1 MNTHVCGFAACRLS
15 QRSSHE
21 FIRVRSTP
29 RRSAACSFSWK
40 LSHAIIRIGSTP
52 AIALRHVAR
61 ARGHRMFSSVLAH
74 LRVALRHAA
83 CRTCV
88 ISMCH
93 IHVALRHAACRTC
106 RHPPCTRT
114 HAHTHGIILSD
125 AFLACRLDF
134 NNQRS
139 APPNGWRQLLTPS
152 RRLRMRRDAETHMRS
167 HRSRCQE
174 PPGDTEPRASLN
186 HSHRCPDCLGTAK
199 LSLAGSSPWE
209 RNAQLQS
216 ATDIGQAPQS
226 CTHLTTKSRWN
237 TRASASL
244 IRSLA

>member
-1 MNTHVCGFAACRLS
+1 MQLVAEVITCDHSYWLSSSYSSAACRLCQRSSHVFIRVGSSPCSSAACRLS
-15 QRSSHE
+15 HM
-21 FIRVRSTP
+21 P
-29 RRSAACSFSWK
+29 
-40 LSHAIIRIGSTP
+40 P
-52 AIALRHVAR
+52 
-61 ARGHRMFSSVLAH
+61 
-74 LRVALRHAA
+74 
-83 CRTCV
+83 
-88 ISMCH
+88 
-93 IHVALRHAACRTC
+93 
-106 RHPPCTRT
+106 PPCTRT

-174 PPGDTEPRASLN
+174 PPGDTEPDASLN

-209 RNAQLQS
+209 RNAQWQS

-237 TRASASL
+237 TRASTSL
-244 IRSLA
+244 IRSLV

>member
-1 MNTHVCGFAACRLS
+1 MQLFAEVITCDHSYWLNSSYSSAACRLCQRSSHVFIRVGSSPRSSAACPLSHMCHLHVSYPCSSAACRLS
-15 QRSSHE
+15 HM
-21 FIRVRSTP
+21 P
-29 RRSAACSFSWK
+29 
-40 LSHAIIRIGSTP
+40 P
-52 AIALRHVAR
+52 
-61 ARGHRMFSSVLAH
+61 
-74 LRVALRHAA
+74 
-83 CRTCV
+83 
-88 ISMCH
+88 
-93 IHVALRHAACRTC
+93 
-106 RHPPCTRT
+106 PPCTRT

-152 RRLRMRRDAETHMRS
+152 RRLRMRRDAETHVRS

-244 IRSLA
+244 IRSLV

>member
-1 MNTHVCGFAACRLS
+1 MCGFAACRLS

-29 RRSAACSFSWK
+29 SRSAACSFSQK

-52 AIALRHVAR
+52 AIALRHAAC
-61 ARGHRMFSSVLAH
+61 ARGHRMYIRVGSSPCSS
-74 LRVALRHAA
+74 AA
-83 CRTCV
+83 CRL
-88 ISMCH
+88 SHMCH
-93 IHVALRHAACRTC
+93 LHVSYPCSSAACRLS
-106 RHPPCTRT
+106 HMPPPPCTRT

-216 ATDIGQAPQS
+216 ATDIGQARQS

-237 TRASASL
+237 TRASTSL
-244 IRSLA
+244 IRSLV